1 MKIFL
6 DTNICIYF
14 LQGRKPQLKRKFQLF
29 KPGDIKIPSIVKA
42 ELLLGAEKSER
53 REFNLAK
60 INEFLFPFTIIP
72 FDTSAAEEYAAI
84 RSALGKKGAT
94 IGAND
99 YIIAATV
106 LADNGLL
113 VTNNT
118 REFRRVPRLKVEDW
132 TTE

>member
-1 MKIFL
+1 MKYLF

-84 RSALGKKGAT
+84 RSALEKKGAT

>member
-1 MKIFL
+1 MRIFL

-14 LQGRKPQLKRKFQLF
+14 LQGRKPQLKLKFQLF
-29 KPGDIKIPSIVKA
+29 KPSDIKIPSIVKA

-53 REFNLAK
+53 REFNLAR
-60 INEFLFPFTIIP
+60 INEFLFPYTIVP
-72 FDTSAAEEYAAI
+72 FDTSAAEEYAVI
-84 RSALGKKGAT
+84 RSALEKKCTT

-118 REFRRVPRLKVEDW
+118 GDFRRVPRLKLDDW
-132 TTE
+132 TNE